1 MSPLDIQYAM
11 RIPMNSS
18 LFLDTPIT
26 NRLAVLVVAI
36 SIIVM
41 SVQCGLD
48 VGYAQTESTKEK
60 EDVFKV
66 IVTLFGVEPTTG
78 NIVSFVNI
86 GNISK
91 VKAFDA
97 AKYYIPMEETATGT
111 NGYNITSAA
120 MLGSSNNVERSGI
133 IELYY
138 AFPNNTSIKSGD
150 EFKVCSMVVKD
161 LRMICDTGVN
171 TPALRAENVD
181 MHLDTAQSLKVED
194 MKGDSMIKDD
204 IEAVEDATGTGTQEE
219 EEIVSEEEES
229 EEE

>member
-1 MSPLDIQYAM
+1 
-11 RIPMNSS
+11 MNSS
-18 LFLDTPIT
+18 LFLATPII
-26 NRLAVLVVAI
+26 NRLAVLVVVI
-36 SIIVM
+36 SIIVL

-66 IVTLFGVEPTTG
+66 IVTLFGVEPTSG

-97 AKYYIPMEETATGT
+97 AKYYIPMEETATGK
-111 NGYNITSAA
+111 NSYNITSAA

-138 AFPNNTSIKSGD
+138 AFPNATSIKSGD
-150 EFKVCSMVVKD
+150 EFRVCSMVVND

-181 MHLDTAQSLKVED
+181 MYLDTAQSLKVED
-194 MKGDSMIKDD
+194 MKGHSMIKDD
-204 IEAVEDATGTGTQEE
+204 IEAVEDATGTQEE
-219 EEIVSEEEES
+219 EEIVSEEEGS